1 MIVLLMYKVMIN
13 EVGCEGK
20 VALRNVLTVT
30 QTLQTL
36 S

>member
-1 MIVLLMYKVMIN
+1 MIVFLMYKVMIN
-13 EVGCEGK
+13 EVGK
-20 VALRNVLTVT
+20 VALGKVLTVT